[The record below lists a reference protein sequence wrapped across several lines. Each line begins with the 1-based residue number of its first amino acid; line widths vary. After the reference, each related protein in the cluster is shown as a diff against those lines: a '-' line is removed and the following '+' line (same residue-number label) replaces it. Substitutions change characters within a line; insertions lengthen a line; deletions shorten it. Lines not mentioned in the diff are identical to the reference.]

1 MSFRVND
8 LERCAASL
16 STGLIIA
23 ITIYRQEAC
32 NQFSERRPETSLRSR
47 ILMGS
52 GKYAYE
58 STEDQQFCIEASS
71 CVGLCGRF
79 CSIEFVRCSGA
90 NPAISYRKKSGLS
103 ATRCR
108 ATASTATILL
118 PDATASTATILLP
131 D

>member
-8 LERCAASL
+8 LERCATSL

-47 ILMGS
+47 ILIGS
-52 GKYAYE
+52 GKDTYE
-58 STEDQQFCIEASS
+58 STQDQQFCIEASS

-90 NPAISYRKKSGLS
+90 THAISYRKKSGLS

-108 ATASTATILL
+108 AAAVLSATL
-118 PDATASTATILLP
+118 
-131 D
+131 